1 MTLLSTTPK
10 EINNGNGSTV
20 SWDFSFKIN
29 KAADLKVITTDSDGV
44 ETERTEGTGTT
55 NYSVSVT
62 SYPGTG
68 SITYPATLGTKL
80 ATGEKITLE
89 RIVTIEQQTDLVNKG
104 RYDPS
109 QVEDALDLSRM
120 VDLQLQS
127 RIDRCL
133 KIAASDNSGITVEL
147 PSETVRAS
155 KVLGFDSAGNVSMM
169 TIEGVKANYAA
180 TTAPT
185 SGDDSAD
192 GYSVGSKWFDATND
206 LTYECVDASAGAAVW
221 VEIVGRTL
229 TQLLTNKT
237 VQGFKFADT
246 SNDHQYTVTVSEL
259 AANRNILL
267 PLLTGNDE
275 FVFKDHAVTLTNKT
289 IDGDNNTISNLAH
302 GAEVDEPSSGVHGV
316 TGSIVGTTD
325 AQTLTNKTVDL
336 ASNTLTGTTDEF
348 NAALSDGSFATLE
361 QTPFKN
367 FVIDGDFT
375 QWPEG
380 TSFSSVSA
388 SQYASAL
395 VNHVKLGS
403 SPAVWTYSRS
413 TDVPTYAQ
421 SGHNSLYS
429 LSGKVTTADAAI
441 AAADG
446 WSHEYVITG
455 YDYQSLHQR
464 EITVSFW
471 FKFIAGGGSGLSAPY
486 TFSLYLQNSARNRSH
501 VANFTVSADSTWE
514 KITKTITLDSTG
526 TWELDADAG
535 LRFGICLGAGAN
547 YQGTVDTWEGADDR
561 ATSSTD
567 NGHDAT
573 DNEFRIAQMQI
584 NIGDTAL
591 PFYQPTISTVEQNVE
606 YYIQKWG
613 LNNDDVSDAMFG
625 GVGNGASQLDVMV
638 MFRSLMRASPT
649 MTATDGDTW
658 QAVGLGGGSASAV
671 SFAGTKRAG
680 TRMMIPFGGT
690 LTANASYNVIAQT
703 ATCEMIADARH

>member
-29 KAADLKVITTDSDGV
+29 KAADLKVITTDTDGV
-44 ETERTEGTGTT
+44 ETVRTEGTGTT

-127 RIDRCL
+127 QIDRCL

-147 PSETVRAS
+147 PSETVRAG

-192 GYSVGSKWFDATND
+192 GYSVGSKWFDVTND

-259 AANRNILL
+259 AANRSILL

-289 IDGDNNTISNLAH
+289 F
-302 GAEVDEPSSGVHGV
+302 
-316 TGSIVGTTD
+316 
-325 AQTLTNKTVDL
+325 DL
-336 ASNTLTGTTDEF
+336 ASNTLTGTTAQF
-348 NAALSDGSFATLE
+348 NTALSDGSFATLAGTE
-361 QTPFKN
+361 TLSSKTLASPVFTTQLTAVDNAK
-367 FVIDGDFT
+367 IILGTGSDF
-375 QWPEG
+375 ELLHNG
-380 TSFSSVSA
+380 TNNILNSV
-388 SQYASAL
+388 
-395 VNHVKLGS
+395 
-403 SPAVWTYSRS
+403 
-413 TDVPTYAQ
+413 
-421 SGHNSLYS
+421 
-429 LSGKVTTADAAI
+429 
-441 AAADG
+441 
-446 WSHEYVITG
+446 
-455 YDYQSLHQR
+455 
-464 EITVSFW
+464 
-471 FKFIAGGGSGLSAPY
+471 
-486 TFSLYLQNSARNRSH
+486 
-501 VANFTVSADSTWE
+501 
-514 KITKTITLDSTG
+514 
-526 TWELDADAG
+526 
-535 LRFGICLGAGAN
+535 
-547 YQGTVDTWEGADDR
+547 
-561 ATSSTD
+561 
-567 NGHDAT
+567 
-573 DNEFRIAQMQI
+573 
-584 NIGDTAL
+584 
-591 PFYQPTISTVEQNVE
+591 
-606 YYIQKWG
+606 
-613 LNNDDVSDAMFG
+613 
-625 GVGNGASQLDVMV
+625 NGALAFQ
-638 MFRSLMRASPT
+638 
-649 MTATDGDTW
+649 
-658 QAVGLGGGSASAV
+658 
-671 SFAGTKRAG
+671 FAGT
-680 TRMMIPFGGT
+680 TMMTLNTYGFRIGDANAPGSGNPFGIKFSTEDLDFNDAGST
-690 LTANASYNVIAQT
+690 S
-703 ATCEMIADARH
+703 ATEQDWIQVKVGGNIGYIRVYATK